1 MILKL
6 QFVELVCCLKYFPF
20 HDQLV
25 KKWVYHF
32 PRKSFWRK
40 FVIICISHFYFLVH
54 ISHQNALLNNGH
66 SNRRRCQN
74 YSPLILSFIRRV
86 LCWRGIKRTDEEWKR
101 GEGGIVKCV
110 SGECV
115 CER

>member
-1 MILKL
+1 
-6 QFVELVCCLKYFPF
+6 
-20 HDQLV
+20 
-25 KKWVYHF
+25 
-32 PRKSFWRK
+32 
-40 FVIICISHFYFLVH
+40 LVH

-101 GEGGIVKCV
+101 GGGGIVKCV
-110 SGECV
+110 SVSVCV
-115 CER
+115 RDSVRKRAHVSETERESERRGGCVYMYM